1 MSTRKKSREQHL
13 SVSATEENGAVQ
25 AIHADTLLP
34 AVRNLSLHCKEI
46 AFRPAHSRLVN
57 LNCLRPHGALQ
68 ESELR
73 GQKNSSKVPET
84 LLNDIVAMVND
95 SQRLLR
101 RSPDFHLGANSTEA
115 EELLRANAFRLK
127 WLGTVAKTCD
137 SAVAY
142 PFTEFCFIGPL
153 PQNWS
158 NATLPADEGGQR
170 CIRTAETIQRIL
182 RVFATASNSSQCQ
195 LQQLLFHV
203 VRNERSSVEGLVSVN
218 YNSRHITVCCGLYY
232 YRVDVLDT
240 DGFIVDVET
249 LAERLRTVRE
259 HANRTETTLFDHKL
273 LLDARED
280 LNTFYQLLGS
290 LTEIDR
296 TECAAVLER
305 LKNTDPANAAS
316 LTYIDT
322 GIFTV
327 VLQSLGNEVASARW
341 YRSAL
346 VLEERKETGVLAMRG
361 HSILIHGDDLMDFL
375 MQVLSWDNA
384 SHGLSKSGGESF
396 GTGQAPTSDGI
407 LPPGVEHLDLWLQWK
422 HRKPMR
428 PYAVVKLS
436 PPVFPLSIPQE
447 TDISFVYICM
457 SAVLAVQQVLTCC
470 TEFPTVLVAFPNQRG
485 GLSAAL
491 MYSYEIEAF
500 IRSLRCGSVLV
511 ERHTKTHLA
520 LKALQSLA
528 EIIDDCFHETY
539 PIYSL
544 AKLLLA
550 EGKATTTEACMD
562 NAILGT
568 VDLHVTVGMLGSG
581 KKVLGCET
589 CLLLPSRFSLTCGA
603 VGSISRESPLQG
615 PSGATLTCASLRVAE
630 TDEDSTMG
638 AQLAACITEKTH
650 ELLSLV
656 PNVNPN

>member
-1 MSTRKKSREQHL
+1 
-13 SVSATEENGAVQ
+13 
-25 AIHADTLLP
+25 
-34 AVRNLSLHCKEI
+34 
-46 AFRPAHSRLVN
+46 
-57 LNCLRPHGALQ
+57 
-68 ESELR
+68 
-73 GQKNSSKVPET
+73 
-84 LLNDIVAMVND
+84 MVND

-101 RSPDFHLGANSTEA
+101 RSPDFCLGADSTEA
-115 EELLRANAFRLK
+115 KELLHANAFRLK
-127 WLGTVAKTCD
+127 WLDTVAKTCD

-142 PFTEFCFIGPL
+142 PFTEFRFIGPL
-153 PQNWS
+153 PQSWS
-158 NATLPADEGGQR
+158 NATLPAGEGDQR

-182 RVFATASNSSQCQ
+182 RVFATASNSSQWQ

-203 VRNERSSVEGLVSVN
+203 VRNERGSVEGLISVN
-218 YNSRHITVCCGLYY
+218 YNSQHITVCCGLYY
-232 YRVDVLDT
+232 YSVDVLDR
-240 DGFIVDVET
+240 DGFIVDVEI

-259 HANRTETTLFDHKL
+259 HANRTQTALFEHKL
-273 LLDARED
+273 LPDARED

-305 LKNTDPANAAS
+305 LKTTDPANAAS
-316 LTYIDT
+316 LSGIDT

-327 VLQSLGNEVASARW
+327 ILQGLDNEAASARW

-346 VLEERKETGVLAMRG
+346 VLEEKKETGVLAVRG
-361 HSILIHGDDLMDFL
+361 HSILIHGADLMDFL
-375 MQVLSWDNA
+375 MRVLSWDSA
-384 SHGLSKSGGESF
+384 SDGLGKSGDESF
-396 GTGQAPTSDGI
+396 GTGRASSSDGS
-407 LPPGVEHLDLWLQWK
+407 LPPGVGHLDLWLQWK

-428 PYAVVKLS
+428 PYAVVKPS
-436 PPVFPLSIPQE
+436 PPVFPLSMPQE
-447 TDISFVYICM
+447 TDISFVYLCM

-485 GLSAAL
+485 SLSAAL

-500 IRSLRCGSVLV
+500 IRSLRCGSALV
-511 ERHTKTHLA
+511 ERHTKEHLA

-528 EIIDDCFHETY
+528 KIIDGCFHETY

-589 CLLLPSRFSLTCGA
+589 CLLLPSRFALSCGA
-603 VGSISRESPLQG
+603 VGCISQESPLQG
-615 PSGATLTCASLRVAE
+615 PSGATLTCASLKVAE
-630 TDEDSTMG
+630 TSEASTMG
-638 AQLAACITEKTH
+638 AQLAACISEKTH

-656 PNVNPN
+656 PNVNPK